1 MTVSPQDSGRINQ
14 KRRTRM
20 ALIQAAAA
28 LAREGRQ
35 PTVAE
40 AAAAALISKATAY
53 RYFPTQQALLMEA
66 AFETIRPEPEAVL
79 AGIPAADAPARLA
92 AVQKALHAVVVA
104 DEVLLRTMLRVTQ
117 ERWLDGAGRSPD
129 GRVPIRQ
136 GRRMELID
144 AALTDLRMRLPA
156 AIWEKLRAGLA
167 LAMGIEALSVLEDL
181 CGASPEEALEVMLW
195 VGEALLAAAEREA
208 AGSSNSG
215 G

>member
-1 MTVSPQDSGRINQ
+1 MPAGGAVGDGRNPLL
-14 KRRTRM
+14 RLGLTRPV
-20 ALIQAAAA
+20 
-28 LAREGRQ
+28 GG
-35 PTVAE
+35 PD
-40 AAAAALISKATAY
+40 
-53 RYFPTQQALLMEA
+53 
-66 AFETIRPEPEAVL
+66 PEAVL

-92 AVQKALHAVVVA
+92 AVQRALHAVVVA

-181 CGASPEEALEVMLW
+181 CGASPEEALEVTLW